1 MLKTYSLIKDGNT
14 QITPHFRIRE
24 FSCKDGSNVIK
35 LDTRL
40 PELLERIRA
49 ACGNKPL
56 VINSGYRTTAHNAK
70 NGGAAN
76 SQHVH
81 GTAADIVINGVAPLT
96 VAKAAEAALS
106 ALGIPGGVCLYTKK
120 NFVHVDVRPTKWRA
134 EDRGNGAVNVTGW
147 ATPIAPVDII
157 GTSGRPS
164 PTDITAIA
172 KQALQIITNNEGKY
186 DTCVP
191 NDNGALSIGIFGWHA
206 SRALDLCKRVINR
219 NPANA
224 KAIIGE
230 ALHKAITGAATGA
243 WNTYKPAAREKGLI
257 SALINSPD
265 GRAVQDALAVENVTA
280 YIKTGLSYG
289 LTDPGALIYFADGVN
304 QYGTNSPPWKEIA
317 TAALKSGGNVAA
329 MLQAT
334 KANPKLMQYISRRE
348 RVYNAVL
355 ALNLGGTATPGITY
369 TVKAGDTL
377 SAIAAKYKTT
387 YQVLAKLNGIANPN
401 LIRVGQVIR
410 IPGV

>member
-1 MLKTYSLIKDGNT
+1 MLKTYSLIKDGST
-14 QITPHFRIRE
+14 QITPHFKIRE
-24 FSCKDGSNVIK
+24 FACQDGSDSIK

-56 VINSGYRTTAHNAK
+56 VINSGYRTQTHNAK

-81 GTAADIVINGVAPLT
+81 GTAADIVISGVAPLT
-96 VAKAAEAALS
+96 VAKAAETALS

-134 EDRGNGAVNVTGW
+134 EDRGNGAVNVSGW
-147 ATPIAPVDII
+147 ATPVAPTQTKKAAVDV
-157 GTSGRPS
+157 
-164 PTDITAIA
+164 TAIA

-219 NPANA
+219 SPANV

-230 ALHKAITGAATGA
+230 ALHKAITGAANGA

-265 GRAVQDALAVENVTA
+265 GRAVQDCPTA
-280 YIKTGLSYG
+280 
-289 LTDPGALIYFADGVN
+289 
-304 QYGTNSPPWKEIA
+304 
-317 TAALKSGGNVAA
+317 
-329 MLQAT
+329 
-334 KANPKLMQYISRRE
+334 
-348 RVYNAVL
+348 
-355 ALNLGGTATPGITY
+355 
-369 TVKAGDTL
+369 
-377 SAIAAKYKTT
+377 
-387 YQVLAKLNGIANPN
+387 
-401 LIRVGQVIR
+401 
-410 IPGV
+410 